1 MSTPDARN
9 DPEDDRRAYAKVVEH
24 DPRDS
29 LLELRGELDYD
40 PEGDSDLDALIAYK
54 DALEDRLRDV
64 LDEIEQREVWVV
76 NVSGAADGLYV
87 FLDED
92 QARSF
97 KTRHAGASVTCEPVM
112 GQAAAARLITDA
124 SDAE

>member
-1 MSTPDARN
+1 VRTPDARN

-29 LLELRGELDYD
+29 LPELRGELDYD
-40 PEGDSDLDALIAYK
+40 PEGDLDALIAYK
-54 DALEDRLRDV
+54 DALGDRLRDA
-64 LDEIEQREVWVV
+64 LDAIEQREVWVV

-97 KTRHAGASVTCEPVM
+97 KARHAEASVTCESVM

-124 SDAE
+124 SNAE